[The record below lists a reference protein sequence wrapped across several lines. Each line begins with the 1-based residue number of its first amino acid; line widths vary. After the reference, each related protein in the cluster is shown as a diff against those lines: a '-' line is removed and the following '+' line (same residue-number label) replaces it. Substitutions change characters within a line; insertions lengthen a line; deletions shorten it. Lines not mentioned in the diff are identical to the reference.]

1 MNLSPLDA
9 LINGTTNYAS
19 AMTRL
24 QLTTLFFKN
33 LLCTSARA
41 LSKGR
46 QGEGSKGWVLLPL
59 FLFTITPFLNAQIEP
74 RTPPVRVEDAL
85 RFGNTEVFGSARF
98 FGTGGS
104 MTAIGVD
111 GSTLHTNPAG
121 IGWNRFS
128 AAQITPGFAL
138 NNATARLRNGTGN
151 DENSITNGNF
161 VVPSAS
167 LVWAGDTRSLNWSTF
182 NFGISYSR
190 LADFNETIT
199 YTGRSPGSIVQAI
212 NSDIDRGRVT
222 EFREQLALNI
232 PNIFLETDNGEFITD
247 FDLAENVDSPIRREG
262 RVERSGSLNEIAL
275 GFGGNYLE
283 KVLWGVTIGIPTIDF
298 TETRTYDEIDDQNQ
312 VTFGD
317 SGGFDNAGFD
327 ELLEL
332 SGSGVNFKFGLIAR
346 PTDNL
351 RISAAVHS
359 PTFWSVDEVY
369 ETTFEY
375 NFTDSGQAQGGTEL
389 SPRSEAVYNLQTPW
403 KFHFGAGYLLGRK
416 GFLSVDADYSNL
428 AGTSFSSDDFAT
440 VDEEGNAE
448 IDQEL
453 KGMLGV
459 RLGGELNLKPFQV
472 RAGVGYR
479 QNPAVTPRNNE
490 DTSNLSFS
498 GGVGYSAGKF
508 FIDAAARLEGNNS
521 YYAPYSS
528 FDIDG
533 QVVGTDR
540 SRITGLVTVGFR
552 GF

>member
-1 MNLSPLDA
+1 
-9 LINGTTNYAS
+9 
-19 AMTRL
+19 MTRL
-24 QLTTLFFKN
+24 QLTPLLFKN
-33 LLCTSARA
+33 LLCTCGRA
-41 LSKGR
+41 LSKER
-46 QGEGSKGWVLLPL
+46 RGEGRKGWVLLPL
-59 FLFTITPFLNAQIEP
+59 FLFALTPFLHAQVEP

-85 RFGNTEVFGSARF
+85 RFGNTDVFGSARF

-138 NNATARLRNGTGN
+138 NNLTANLRNGTGN
-151 DENSITNGNF
+151 EDNSQTDGTF

-167 LVWAGDTRSLNWSTF
+167 LIWAGDTRSLNWSTF

-190 LADFNETIT
+190 LADFNETIV
-199 YTGRSPGSIVQAI
+199 YNGRSPGSIVQAI
-212 NSDIDRGRVT
+212 NSDIDAGEIS
-222 EFREQLALNI
+222 EFREQLAINI

-247 FDLAENVDSPIRREG
+247 FDLPENENSSIRREG

-275 GFGGNYLE
+275 GFGGNYME
-283 KVLWGVTIGIPTIDF
+283 KVLWGLTIGIPTIDF
-298 TETRTYDEIDDQNQ
+298 TETRVYDEIDDQNQ
-312 VTFGD
+312 ITFFD
-317 SGGFDNAGFD
+317 DAGFDNAGFD

-332 SGSGVNFKFGLIAR
+332 SGSGVNFKFGLIGR

-351 RISAAVHS
+351 RLSAAVHS
-359 PTFWSVDEVY
+359 PTFWTVDEVY

-375 NFTDSGQAQGGTEL
+375 NFTDSGQALGGTEL
-389 SPRSEAVYNLQTPW
+389 SPRSEAFYNLRTPW
-403 KFHFGAGYLLGRK
+403 KFHLGAGYLFGRS

-440 VDEEGNAE
+440 VDEAGNAE

-453 KGMLGV
+453 KGMLNV
-459 RLGGELNLKPFQV
+459 RVGGELNLKPFQV

-479 QNPAVTPRNNE
+479 QNPVVTPRNDE
-490 DTSNLSFS
+490 ALSSLNFS

-521 YYAPYSS
+521 YYAPYRS
-528 FDIDG
+528 FDVDG

-540 SRITGLVTVGFR
+540 TRITGLVTVGFR

>member
-1 MNLSPLDA
+1 
-9 LINGTTNYAS
+9 
-19 AMTRL
+19 MTKP
-24 QLTTLFFKN
+24 QLTPLLFITF
-33 LLCTSARA
+33 LCTSVSA
-41 LSKGR
+41 LMKGGKKEEHKR
-46 QGEGSKGWVLLPL
+46 WVLLPL
-59 FLFTITPFLNAQIEP
+59 LLFTFAPLLHAQVEP
-74 RTPPVRVEDAL
+74 RTLPVRVEDAL
-85 RFGNTEVFGSARF
+85 RFSNTEVFGSARF

-138 NNATARLRNGTGN
+138 NNLTARLRNGTGN
-151 DENSITNGNF
+151 EENSITDGNF

-190 LADFNETIT
+190 LADFNETIA
-199 YTGRSPGSIVQAI
+199 YSGRSPGSIVQSI
-212 NSDIDRGRVT
+212 NADIDAGRIS

-232 PNIFLETDNGEFITD
+232 PNIFLETDNGAFITD
-247 FDLAENVDSPIRREG
+247 FDLAENANSPIRREG
-262 RVERSGSLNEIAL
+262 RVERSGSLSEIAL

-283 KVLWGVTIGIPTIDF
+283 KVLWGVTIGIPT
-298 TETRTYDEIDDQNQ
+298 DDA
-312 VTFGD
+312 
-317 SGGFDNAGFD
+317 GFDNAGFD

-332 SGSGVNFKFGLIAR
+332 TGSGVNFKFGIIGR

-351 RISAAVHS
+351 RLSAAVHS

-389 SPRSEAVYNLQTPW
+389 SPRSEIVYNLQTPW
-403 KFHFGAGYLLGRK
+403 KFHFGAGYLFGRS

-428 AGTSFSSDDFAT
+428 AGTSFSFDDFAT
-440 VDEEGNAE
+440 IDEDGNAE
-448 IDQEL
+448 IDREL
-453 KGMLGV
+453 KGALGV
-459 RLGGELNLKPFQV
+459 RVGGELNLKPFQV

-479 QNPAVTPRNNE
+479 QSPLVTPRNDE
-490 DTSNLSFS
+490 DTSNLNFS
-498 GGVGYSAGKF
+498 GGVGYSTGKF
-508 FIDAAARLEGNNS
+508 FIDAAVRLEGNNA
-521 YYAPYSS
+521 YFAPFSS
-528 FDIDG
+528 VAVDG

-540 SRITGLVTVGFR
+540 NRITGLVTVGFR